1 LDAEVERQ
9 PPDICGMQDFRQL
22 HVWKRAHA
30 FALNVRRAAEAMPRT
45 GYTDL
50 KSQMTRAA
58 QSIVDN
64 IVEGCG
70 AASRLEFARYLDIS
84 IKSTSEVDYQ
94 LELARDLGVMSHDV
108 WKPLAN
114 EVIEIRKMLSALRRS
129 VLAAAA
135 GDKTPRPPKRPY
147 SMKRRQNAASK
158 RPGESMPET
167 PGSDD

>member
-1 LDAEVERQ
+1 
-9 PPDICGMQDFRQL
+9 MQDFRQL
-22 HVWKRAHA
+22 LVWKRAHA
-30 FALNVRRAAEAMPRT
+30 FALNIRRATQEMPRT

-70 AASRLEFARYLDIS
+70 AASRFEFARYVDIS

-94 LELARDLGVMSHDV
+94 LELARDLGVMSQDV
-108 WKPLAN
+108 WKPLAK

-129 VLAAAA
+129 ILAAAA
-135 GDKTPRPPKRPY
+135 RDKTPRQAKQRDSSTPRQYAATKRAGKQ
-147 SMKRRQNAASK
+147 M
-158 RPGESMPET
+158 PGD

>member
-1 LDAEVERQ
+1 MDSLIARRACDIEVCRTSDNCSSGNER
-9 PPDICGMQDFRQL
+9 
-22 HVWKRAHA
+22 A
-30 FALNVRRAAEAMPRT
+30 FALNVRRIAQALTRA

-50 KSQMTRAA
+50 KSQMTRAP

-94 LELARDLGVMSHDV
+94 LEFARDFGVLPHDV
-108 WKPLAN
+108 WKPLAT

-129 VLAAAA
+129 VVAAAVR
-135 GDKTPRPPKRPY
+135 DKQSPARGIRPSKTERRTHNKRSGARNPED
-147 SMKRRQNAASK
+147 
-158 RPGESMPET
+158 PGT
-167 PGSDD
+167 DD

>member
-1 LDAEVERQ
+1 
-9 PPDICGMQDFRQL
+9 MQDFRQIL
-22 HVWKRAHA
+22 VWKRAHA
-30 FALNVRRAAEAMPRT
+30 FALNVRRAAQALPRV
-45 GYTDL
+45 GYSDL
-50 KSQMTRAA
+50 KSQVTRAS

-129 VLAAAA
+129 ILAAAA
-135 GDKTPRPPKRPY
+135 RDTKLRPSKQQESR
-147 SMKRRQNAASK
+147 SRRLNPAIKVPSEK
-158 RPGESMPET
+158 MPEDAD
-167 PGSDD
+167 SDD